1 MEYLNLENYATL
13 IQNAKQPVLIDF
25 YADWCGPCKM
35 LSPIL
40 VKLSQEHPEVT
51 VVKCDVDKN
60 QELAMKFGVRSIPT
74 VVAMKNGVEVNRKI
88 GLANEKVLLGLL

>member
-1 MEYLNLENYATL
+1 MEFLTLENYSMI

-40 VKLSQEHPEVT
+40 VKLSQDHPEIT

-88 GLANEKVLLGLL
+88 GLANEKVLLGLI

>member
-1 MEYLNLENYATL
+1 MIQITQKNYSEVVL
-13 IQNAKQPVLIDF
+13 KSKHPVLIDF

-40 VKLSQEHPEVT
+40 ANIAEHHPEIT
-51 VVKCDVDKN
+51 VVKCDVDAN

-74 VVAMKNGVEVNRKI
+74 VVAMKGGVEVNRKV
-88 GLANEKVLLGLL
+88 GLAGENILLALV

>member
-1 MEYLNLENYATL
+1 MIQINQQNYTEVVL
-13 IQNAKQPVLIDF
+13 KSKNPVLIDF

-40 VKLSQEHPEVT
+40 ANIAEKHPEIT
-51 VVKCDVDKN
+51 VVKCDVDAN

-74 VVAMKNGVEVNRKI
+74 VVAMKNGVEINRKV
-88 GLANEKVLLGLL
+88 GLAGENILLALV

>member
-35 LSPIL
+35 LSPIM
-40 VKLSQEHPEVT
+40 VKLAQDHPEVT

>member
-1 MEYLNLENYATL
+1 MIQITQKNYSEVVL
-13 IQNAKQPVLIDF
+13 KSKNPVLIDF

-40 VKLSQEHPEVT
+40 ANIAEKHPEIT
-51 VVKCDVDKN
+51 VVKCDVDAN

-74 VVAMKNGVEVNRKI
+74 VVAMKNGVEVNRKV
-88 GLANEKVLLGLL
+88 GLAGENILLALV

>member
-1 MEYLNLENYATL
+1 MEYLTLENYNTL
-13 IQNAKQPVLIDF
+13 IQHAKQPVLIDF

-40 VKLSQEHPEVT
+40 VKLAQEHPEVT

-88 GLANEKVLLGLL
+88 GLANEKVLLSLI

>member
-1 MEYLNLENYATL
+1 MIQITQKNYSEVVL
-13 IQNAKQPVLIDF
+13 KSKNPVLIDF

-40 VKLSQEHPEVT
+40 AGIAEKHPEIT
-51 VVKCDVDKN
+51 VVKCDVDAN

-74 VVAMKNGVEVNRKI
+74 VVAMKGGVEVNRKV
-88 GLANEKVLLGLL
+88 GLAGENVLLALV

>member
-1 MEYLNLENYATL
+1 MEYLTLENYNTL

-40 VKLSQEHPEVT
+40 VKLAQEHPEVT

-88 GLANEKVLLGLL
+88 GLANEKVLLGLI

>member
-1 MEYLNLENYATL
+1 
-13 IQNAKQPVLIDF
+13 
-25 YADWCGPCKM
+25 M

-40 VKLSQEHPEVT
+40 VKLAQEHPEVT

-88 GLANEKVLLGLL
+88 GLANEKVLLSLI

>member
-1 MEYLNLENYATL
+1 MEYLTQENYATL

-40 VKLSQEHPEVT
+40 VKLAQDHPEVT

-88 GLANEKVLLGLL
+88 GLANEKVLLGLI

>member
-1 MEYLNLENYATL
+1 MEYLTLENYNTI

-40 VKLSQEHPEVT
+40 VKLAQEHPEVT

-88 GLANEKVLLGLL
+88 GLANEKVLLGLI

>member
-1 MEYLNLENYATL
+1 MEYLTLENYNAL

-40 VKLSQEHPEVT
+40 VKLAQEHPEVT

-88 GLANEKVLLGLL
+88 GLANEKVLLGLI

>member
-1 MEYLNLENYATL
+1 MIQITQQNYSEVVL
-13 IQNAKQPVLIDF
+13 KSKNPVLIDF

-40 VKLSQEHPEVT
+40 AGIAQKHPEIT
-51 VVKCDVDKN
+51 VVKCDVDAN

-74 VVAMKNGVEVNRKI
+74 VVAMKGGVEVNRKV
-88 GLANEKVLLGLL
+88 GLAGENVLLALV

>member
-35 LSPIL
+35 LSPIM
-40 VKLSQEHPEVT
+40 VKLAQDHPEVT

-74 VVAMKNGVEVNRKI
+74 VVAMKKDRKS
-88 GLANEKVLLGLL
+88 VV